1 MLWILATEG
10 KDTCDTVA

>member
-1 MLWILATEG
+1 LDIGNITEG